1 MPGTCEADRKTLGYA
16 SLLGNRLKWAC
27 GCSEAD
33 EGWLWWASLYGN
45 M

>member
-1 MPGTCEADRKTLGYA
+1 MPGACEADRKTLGYA
-16 SLLGNRLKWAC
+16 SLHGNRQKWAC

-33 EGWLWWASLYGN
+33 EGWLWWASLHGN